1 VQESNWLTY
10 HVSNWDNPSFDA
22 ALVLDLFTGKP
33 DSEFRRELA
42 KFVGSYVAANGHNKI
57 MCASC
62 RL

>member
-1 VQESNWLTY
+1 
-10 HVSNWDNPSFDA
+10 VSNWDNPSFDA

-33 DSEFRRELA
+33 ESEFRRELA